1 MTAMFQVRM
10 VAQSMKDKIAAKL
23 VERLQA
29 LPSLATVEFDRVRLR
44 ADDFMGVDCPAVQLI
59 DVAERVEH
67 ESRRAKK
74 TWVLALELVMRSNE
88 NQAISQRDL
97 WNLQYEVERVLWAQP
112 NLGIP
117 GVIHLRYQGSQT
129 DLHLL
134 EPFFFVRLDLEAL
147 YYEPLVS
154 EA

>member
-1 MTAMFQVRM
+1 MSASFQVRM

-23 VERLQA
+23 VERLKA

-44 ADDFMGVDCPAVQLI
+44 SDDFMGVDCPAVQLI

-67 ESRRAKK
+67 EARRAKK
-74 TWVLALELVMRSNE
+74 TWSLALELVMRSSE
-88 NQAISQRDL
+88 NQSVSQRDL
-97 WNLQYEVERVLWAQP
+97 WNLQYEVERVLWTQP

-117 GVIHLRYQGSQT
+117 GMIHLRYMGSQT

-134 EPFFFVRLDLEAL
+134 DPYFFVRLDLEAL

>member
-1 MTAMFQVRM
+1 MTIT
-10 VAQSMKDKIAAKL
+10 QSMKDRIASAL
-23 VERLQA
+23 VTRLEGLAA
-29 LPSLATVEFDRVRLR
+29 LKTVEFDRVRLR
-44 ADDFMGVDCPAVQLI
+44 SDDFMSVDCPAVQLI
-59 DVAERVEH
+59 DIAERVEH
-67 ESRRAKK
+67 EARRAKK
-74 TWVLALELVMRSNE
+74 TWSLALELVMRGTE
-88 NQAISQRDL
+88 DTPVSQRDL
-97 WNLQYEVERVLWAQP
+97 WNLQYEVERVLWEKP

-117 GVIHLRYQGSQT
+117 GMIHLRYQGSQT